1 MKFNLSPFIKLS
13 FTQLKRNKTRSFLTM
28 LGIIIG
34 VTSVILLVSIG
45 AGLQHY
51 IKSQFESL
59 GSNLIYIT
67 PGQTGEGGQN
77 FAQGFSSGAIR
88 FEFEDI
94 KDLQTIKEI
103 DTIVPLVQ
111 ANDVITYGKEEIFS
125 EVNGLTVDAEK
136 AMNINLVEGRF
147 FNSAE
152 EDRGAKVAVVGYQIK
167 KDLFSD
173 YSPIGET
180 ISIGEDRFQVIGLV
194 EEMGQGAAGLGQNID
209 NVAYIPYTTAFEIT
223 GQDDFLT
230 LVAVA
235 SSDEVIEKA
244 KEEIEAVL
252 SKKYDD
258 DFSVFDQTQILSIIG
273 NILGTLTLGL
283 AGIAAISLVVGGV
296 GIMNIMFVSVTE
308 RIKEIGLRKA
318 VGATYKDILFQ
329 FLCESTV
336 LSLFGGLIGV
346 IIGFA
351 VSMLINNFFP
361 SQVTLWSVALSFGVS
376 SLIGIIFG
384 VAPAR
389 KAAML
394 SPIEALRYE

>member
-1 MKFNLSPFIKLS
+1 MKINLFSFIKLS
-13 FTQLKRNKTRSFLTM
+13 FNQLKRNKTRSFLTM

-34 VTSVILLVSIG
+34 VASVILLVSIG
-45 AGLQHY
+45 AGLQYY
-51 IKSQFESL
+51 IEGQFESL

-67 PGQTGEGGQN
+67 SGQTGEGEQG
-77 FAQGFSSGAIR
+77 FSQGFSSEAIR

-94 KDLQTIKEI
+94 EDLQAIEEI
-103 DTIVPLVQ
+103 DAIIPLVQ
-111 ANDVITYGKEEIFS
+111 ASDVITYGREEIFS
-125 EVNGLTVDAEK
+125 QVNGLTVDAKE
-136 AMNINLVEGRF
+136 AMNINLAEGRF

-167 KDLFSD
+167 EDLFSD
-173 YSPIGET
+173 DSPIGET

-194 EEMGQGAAGLGQNID
+194 EETGQSAAGLGQNVD

-223 GQDDFLT
+223 GQDDFPT

-235 SSDEVIEKA
+235 SSDEVIKKA
-244 KEEIEAVL
+244 KEEIEIVL

-258 DFSVFDQTQILSIIG
+258 DFSVFDQTQILSVIG

-283 AGIAAISLVVGGV
+283 AGIAAISLIVGGV

-329 FLCESTV
+329 FLCESV
-336 LSLFGGLIGV
+336 ILSLFGGLIGV

-351 VSMLINNFFP
+351 LSMLINNFFP

-376 SLIGIIFG
+376 SLIGIVFG

>member
-1 MKFNLSPFIKLS
+1 M
-13 FTQLKRNKTRSFLTM
+13 TARW
-28 LGIIIG
+28 
-34 VTSVILLVSIG
+34 
-45 AGLQHY
+45 
-51 IKSQFESL
+51 
-59 GSNLIYIT
+59 
-67 PGQTGEGGQN
+67 
-77 FAQGFSSGAIR
+77 
-88 FEFEDI
+88 
-94 KDLQTIKEI
+94 
-103 DTIVPLVQ
+103 
-111 ANDVITYGKEEIFS
+111 
-125 EVNGLTVDAEK
+125 
-136 AMNINLVEGRF
+136 
-147 FNSAE
+147 
-152 EDRGAKVAVVGYQIK
+152 
-167 KDLFSD
+167 
-173 YSPIGET
+173 ET